1 MQVSPEMT
9 NSNLKQTKSAA
20 AERRSN
26 ALRYTIEVL
35 ASVTIL
41 LLGYHAAGAHG
52 AVWAVITAVL
62 ILQPGLST
70 SFRASGVRIIA
81 TLVGASVGT
90 AVALPIGRNNTAV
103 LLGLVGA
110 ILVCYLLRLDA
121 HVRQACLTV
130 PIVQMWPD
138 NSLVHVDSQRIIAIL
153 VGCIVPLIVQFGD
166 ALIWCQVRRLIG
178 RERAEAVRPSHNGGK

>member
-1 MQVSPEMT
+1 MK
-9 NSNLKQTKSAA
+9 NSNAMQTSGSNSAA
-20 AERRSN
+20 TERRSN
-26 ALRYTIEVL
+26 ILRYTIEVL
-35 ASVTIL
+35 ASATIL
-41 LLGYHAAGAHG
+41 LWGYHAASAHG
-52 AVWAVITAVL
+52 AVWAIITAVL
-62 ILQPGLST
+62 ILQPGLNT
-70 SFRASGVRIIA
+70 SLRASGVRVIA

-103 LLGLVGA
+103 LLGLVVT

-138 NSLVHVDSQRIIAIL
+138 NSLVRVDSQRIIAIL

-166 ALIWCQVRRLIG
+166 ALIWYQVRRLIG
-178 RERAEAVRPSHNGGK
+178 SKKPDGVHQSHEGAK